1 MIKTDSLTR
10 RLYATDASMYE
21 ELPAGVTFPK
31 SVQDIQQLI
40 QQAQKK
46 GLSITPRSA
55 GTSLAGQATGSGI
68 IMDVSRYMTEIEEI
82 NAGKKYA
89 VVQPGVIQE
98 QLNRSAAP
106 YNLIFG
112 PDTSTLNRC
121 MIGGM
126 IGNCSSGSF
135 SIKYKTTREHTLEI
149 DAVLSDG
156 SVAHFRPLNAE
167 ELNRKLEL
175 QNLEG
180 HIYRSMLRLLER
192 NKELISSQYP
202 HPEIIRRNTGYALDK
217 LLEMHPI
224 TPNGRPFN
232 MCELLCGSE
241 GTLAIIAKAKM
252 NLVEKEQHRVVIIP
266 QFNDLHEAM
275 LATVEAVKL
284 DPMAVELV
292 DDIILDATKG
302 NIEQVRNRFFL
313 EGTPKCILIIQFSG
327 NNKNRLIEKAQKLQ
341 NILQQQKLGYHFPL
355 YADEEQINR
364 VWELRRAGLGLL
376 MGLGQDSRS
385 PSFCEDTAVRV
396 QDLPEYVREFRE
408 ILRKHN
414 THCVFYAHA
423 SVGELHLRPVIDI
436 TRPEGLQ
443 KMKVMIEEI
452 SDLVRKYRGSLS
464 GEHGDGRVRAPYIEI
479 VLGKE
484 MMSVLQQVKEIWDP
498 NYIFNPGKIIKAPP
512 IDEHLRYDP
521 SYKRPEIETVMKWRK
536 EGSLGAATELCNGAG
551 VCRKLAESGG
561 TMCPSYMATKNEK
574 DSTRGRANVFRQV
587 FAGENPEGFASS
599 DLRDALDLCLSC
611 KACKSECPANVDMAR
626 MKAEFMHGWHKINGV
641 KLSERFFADSGKVF
655 PLASAFSRL
664 ANAFSQS
671 KFGKAFFEHVFAIHP
686 KRSLPDFAAQNFKTW
701 FSNHQL
707 NGALKSEQK
716 VVLFVDVFHTYNEPE
731 IAIAAVKVLEK
742 MGYEVHLAK
751 AMQAGRPQISKGFL
765 EAARRICHSVLDE
778 FETYLTL
785 GWPIIGL
792 EPSEILT
799 MRDEFLELCDDT
811 HLDVAKKL
819 AVNSFLFEEFITL
832 NKNTLPEIKS
842 GSTIL
847 LQNHCHTMALTGNDA
862 TIEALQSA
870 GYEVSVLNTGCCGM
884 AGSFG
889 YEKNHYQVSMDIGE
903 LVLFPKL
910 REKAASNSQHS
921 ICAPGFSCRHQ
932 IKDGVRQQAYHPAE
946 LIARALE

>member
-1 MIKTDSLTR
+1 
-10 RLYATDASMYE
+10 MYE
-21 ELPAGVTFPK
+21 ELPQGVTFPK
-31 SVQDIQQLI
+31 SVEDIQQLV
-40 QQAQKK
+40 QQAQKQ
-46 GLSITPRSA
+46 GFSITPRSA

-68 IMDVSRYMTEIEEI
+68 IMDVSRHMTEIEEI
-82 NAGKKYA
+82 NAPQKYA
-89 VVQPGVIQE
+89 IVQPGVIQE
-98 QLNRSAAP
+98 QLNRHAAP

-126 IGNCSSGSF
+126 IGNCSSGSY

-149 DAVLSDG
+149 EAVLSDG
-156 SVAHFRPLNAE
+156 SVAHFRPLNEE
-167 ELNRKLEL
+167 ELSQKSEL

-192 NKELISSQYP
+192 NKELITSNYP

-241 GTLAIIAKAKM
+241 GTLAIITKAKM
-252 NLVEKEQHRVVIIP
+252 NLVEREQHRVVIIP

-275 LATVEAVKL
+275 LATVEAVKF
-284 DPMAVELV
+284 DPTAIELV

-327 NNKNRLIEKAQKLQ
+327 SNKNMLIEKASNLQ
-341 NILQQQKLGYHFPL
+341 NILQQQKLGYHFPV
-355 YADEEQINR
+355 YADDEQINR

-396 QDLPEYVREFRE
+396 QDLPEYVQEFRE

-414 THCVFYAHA
+414 TNCVFYAHA

-436 TRPEGLQ
+436 TQAEGLQ

-464 GEHGDGRVRAPYIEI
+464 GEHGDGRVRAPYIEK

-484 MMSVLQQVKEIWDP
+484 MMPILRQVKEIWDP
-498 NYIFNPGKIIKAPP
+498 NYILNPGKIINAPP
-512 IDEHLRYDP
+512 IDENLRYDP
-521 SYKRPEIETVMKWRK
+521 SYKRPEIETVMKWRR

-599 DLRDALDLCLSC
+599 DLREALDLCLSC

-626 MKAEFMHGWHKINGV
+626 MKAEFMHGWHQINGV
-641 KLSERFFADSGKVF
+641 KLSERFFADSGKIF
-655 PLASAFSRL
+655 PLASAFPRL
-664 ANAFSQS
+664 ANTFSQS
-671 KFGKAFFEHVFAIHP
+671 KAGKTVLERVFGIER
-686 KRSLPDFAAQNFKTW
+686 KRDLPEFAALNFKKW
-701 FSNHQL
+701 FRKHRM
-707 NGALKSEQK
+707 NGALKSEHK
-716 VVLFVDVFHTYNEPE
+716 VVLFVDLFHNYNEPE

-742 MGYEVHLAK
+742 MGYEVHLAQT
-751 AMQAGRPQISKGFL
+751 MQAGRLQISKGFL
-765 EAARRICHSVLDE
+765 EDARRICHSVLDE
-778 FETYLTL
+778 FEAYMVADV
-785 GWPIIGL
+785 PVVGL
-792 EPSEILT
+792 EPSEVLT
-799 MRDEFLELCDDT
+799 MRDEFLELCEDQY
-811 HLDVAKKL
+811 LDVAKKL
-819 AVNSFLFEEFITL
+819 AINSFLFEEFITL
-832 NKNTLPEIKS
+832 NKNKLPKVKS
-842 GSTIL
+842 GGKIM

-889 YEKNHYQVSMDIGE
+889 YEKNHYEVSMSIGE
-903 LVLFPKL
+903 LVLFPKV
-910 REKAASNSQHS
+910 REEAANNSPYS

-932 IKDGVRQQAYHPAE
+932 IKDGVQQKAYHPAE
-946 LIARALE
+946 LILRALG